1 MKIKLICDS
10 LCDIP
15 QEIQDKEY
23 VEVVPLTIILEDK
36 EYKDGVDINKEE
48 YYKLLKA
55 TNALPKTSQATY
67 IQFSEVFNRYLNEGY
82 EIICINGSSKSSG
95 TYQSAILARNDIE
108 ENKEKVHIFDS
119 LSLSLGS
126 GQYVI
131 KACELIE
138 NGLNVQDIINELE
151 KIRESVVLLFAPS
164 TLDYLK
170 RSGRVSVASAIIG
183 NMLNLKPIFSFP
195 QGEAKLIDKV
205 RGQKNLVNKLIEI
218 ILDINDGNLENKIVT
233 IGCGDNYKEFEKLQ
247 QEVESK
253 IKARKVLF
261 TRGGACIC
269 SHTGPDI
276 LAISCSD

>member
-15 QEIQDKEY
+15 EEIKNKEY
-23 VEVVPLTIILEDK
+23 VEVVPLTIIFDNK
-36 EYKDGVDINKEE
+36 EYKDGVDITKQE
-48 YYKLLKA
+48 YYKLLKSSDI
-55 TNALPKTSQATY
+55 LPKTSQATY
-67 IQFSEVFNRYLNEGY
+67 IQFSEVFNKYLNEGY

-95 TYQSAILARNDIE
+95 TYQSAMLARNDIE
-108 ENKEKVHIFDS
+108 NNKDKLHIFDT

-138 NGLNVQDIINELE
+138 KGLNAQDIIDNLD

-170 RSGRVSVASAIIG
+170 KSGRVSVATAIIG

-195 QGEAKLIDKV
+195 QGEAKLIEKV
-205 RGQKNLVNKLIEI
+205 RGQKNLVNKLIDSILEI
-218 ILDINDGNLENKIVT
+218 NN
-233 IGCGDNYKEFEKLQ
+233 
-247 QEVESK
+247 
-253 IKARKVLF
+253 
-261 TRGGACIC
+261 
-269 SHTGPDI
+269 
-276 LAISCSD
+276 

>member
-23 VEVVPLTIILEDK
+23 VEVVPLTIIFEDK
-36 EYKDGVDINKEE
+36 EYKDGVDINKED
-48 YYKLLKA
+48 YYKLLKT
-55 TNALPKTSQATY
+55 TNVLPKTSQATY

-95 TYQSAILARNDIE
+95 TYQSAILAKNDIE

-138 NGLNVQDIINELE
+138 DGLNVQDIINELE

>member
-15 QEIQDKEY
+15 QEIQNKDY
-23 VEVVPLTIILEDK
+23 LDIIPLTIIFENK
-36 EYKDGVDINKEE
+36 EYKDGIDMTKEE
-48 YYKLLKA
+48 YYKILKSSE
-55 TNALPKTSQATY
+55 TLPKTSQATY
-67 IQFSEVFNRYLNEGY
+67 IQFSELFNEYLNEGY

-95 TYQSAILARNDIE
+95 TYQSAVLAKSDIE
-108 ENKEKVHIFDS
+108 NSNEKIHIFDT
-119 LSLSLGS
+119 LNLSLGS

-138 NGLNVQDIINELE
+138 EGLSSQEIINKLE
-151 KIRESVVLLFAPS
+151 SIRDSVTLLFAPS
-164 TLDYLK
+164 TLEYLK
-170 RSGRVSVASAIIG
+170 KSGRVSVTTAIIG

-195 QGEAKLIDKV
+195 FGEAKLVEKV
-205 RGQKNLVNKLIEI
+205 RGNKHLVNRLVDLILEI
-218 ILDINDGNLENKIVT
+218 NNGNLENKIVT
-233 IGCGDNYKEFEKLQ
+233 IGCGDNYNEFQKLKK
-247 QEVESK
+247 EVESR
-253 IKARKVLF
+253 IRPRRLLF

>member
-15 QEIQDKEY
+15 EEIKNKEY
-23 VEVVPLTIILEDK
+23 VEVVPLTIIFDNK
-36 EYKDGVDINKEE
+36 EYKDGVDITKQE
-48 YYKLLKA
+48 YYKLLKSSDI
-55 TNALPKTSQATY
+55 LPKTSQATY
-67 IQFSEVFNRYLNEGY
+67 IQFSEVFNKYLNEGY

-95 TYQSAILARNDIE
+95 TYQSAMLARNDIE
-108 ENKEKVHIFDS
+108 NNKDKLHIFDT

-138 NGLNVQDIINELE
+138 KGLNAQDIIDNLD

-170 RSGRVSVASAIIG
+170 KSGRVSVATAIIG

-195 QGEAKLIDKV
+195 QGEAKLIEKV
-205 RGQKNLVNKLIEI
+205 RGQKNLVNKLVDSILEI
-218 ILDINDGNLENKIVT
+218 NNGSLENKIVT
-233 IGCGDNYKEFEKLQ
+233 IGCGDNYNEFEKLQ
-247 QEVESK
+247 KEVKNK